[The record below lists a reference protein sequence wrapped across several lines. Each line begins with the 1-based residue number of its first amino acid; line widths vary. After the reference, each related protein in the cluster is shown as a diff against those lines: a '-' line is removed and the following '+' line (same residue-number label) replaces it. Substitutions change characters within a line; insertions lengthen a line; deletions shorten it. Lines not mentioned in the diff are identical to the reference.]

1 MNSNMIK
8 QAYFESKSEGAKL
21 KSRTVLIIEVEG
33 ELYTEVVFNNFEKT
47 EKLSYEAFDEVC
59 ALFSKYNYELK
70 SILTIKNKGGKNN
83 E

>member
-1 MNSNMIK
+1 MKVIK
-8 QAYFESKSEGAKL
+8 QAYFESKSEGVKL

-59 ALFSKYNYELK
+59 NLFSKYNYELK
-70 SILTIKNKGGKNN
+70 SILTIKNEGGEKND
-83 E
+83 

>member
-1 MNSNMIK
+1 MKVIK

-70 SILTIKNKGGKNN
+70 SILTIKNKGGEK
-83 E
+83 

>member
-1 MNSNMIK
+1 MKVIK

-70 SILTIKNKGGKNN
+70 SILTIKNKGGENN

>member
-1 MNSNMIK
+1 MKVIK

-33 ELYTEVVFNNFEKT
+33 ELHTEVVFNNFEKT

-70 SILTIKNKGGKNN
+70 SILTIKNKGGENN

>member
-1 MNSNMIK
+1 MKVIK
-8 QAYFESKSEGAKL
+8 QAYFESKNEGQKL

-59 ALFSKYNYELK
+59 DLFSKYNYELK
-70 SILTIKNKGGKNN
+70 SILTINN
-83 E
+83 

>member
-1 MNSNMIK
+1 MKVIK
-8 QAYFESKSEGAKL
+8 QVYFESKSEGAKL

-59 ALFSKYNYELK
+59 NLFSKYNYELK
-70 SILTIKNKGGKNN
+70 SILTIKNEGGEKND
-83 E
+83 